1 MHNRTINEIFASLP
15 ILNRRTPRPQS
26 AEAAW
31 RAARAIAAVFSL
43 LVSLAMLVGHL
54 NTSAVDPLKSSDLK
68 SLKDQLRLNP
78 ADEQTKQRIRAL
90 DLQLRAR
97 YFRQLSQSTSGGYL
111 LIGGVVAFIVTATQC
126 ARYRRQLPMPA
137 PRTCNADPA
146 QAAKVA
152 SWSVTAVGAVVGG
165 LLLVLGLVSGRAV
178 SEPTLGN
185 GSLASTPAGAAHSTA
200 DAASEDEMRR
210 NWPRFRGP
218 GGSGVSE
225 ATNLPTH
232 WDPKTSDG
240 VAWKTPVPAPGFNSP
255 IIWENRFFFS
265 GGDSSKRE
273 VFCFDCG
280 NGQMIWRQALLNI
293 PGGPAQPPEI
303 PDTTGYA
310 ASSMATDGRRV
321 YVIFATGDVAAFT
334 LDGKLVWSKSF
345 GPLKNAYGYA
355 SSLATWRDRLI
366 VLLDQGES
374 EEGKSKL
381 YALDGRTGQVVWQTP
396 RKVGSSW
403 ASPIIFDAAG
413 QPQVVA
419 LSLPWAIS
427 YGLKDG
433 AELWRVECLS
443 GEITPSPVFT
453 GGLVL
458 VPSPSDKLLAIRP
471 DGRGEVTK
479 THVAWTTEENV
490 PDVTSPVGNSDLVF
504 TLTTPG
510 MLTCF
515 DAKDGKKQWEHDF
528 EIECHSSPSLAGNQ
542 LYLFGQKGT
551 AIVAEAGRQFKELY
565 RTDMGDVFHASPA
578 FTQDKIILRGVTNLW
593 CLAKQPSKDRAAK

>member
-1 MHNRTINEIFASLP
+1 MHNR
-15 ILNRRTPRPQS
+15 ILNLILAGRPTLTQS
-26 AEAAW
+26 APPAMGAEAAW
-31 RAARAIAAVFSL
+31 RAARGIAAVFCLTISL
-43 LVSLAMLVGHL
+43 LMLAGHL
-54 NTSAVDPLKSSDLK
+54 NTSAIDPLKSPDLK
-68 SLKDQLRLNP
+68 ALKDKLRQNP
-78 ADEQTKQRIRAL
+78 ADEQTKQQIRAL

-97 YFRQLSQSTSGGYL
+97 YFRQLSQSASGGYL
-111 LIGGVVAFIVTATQC
+111 LIAGVAAFILAATQC
-126 ARYRRQLPMPA
+126 ARYRNQGPMPA
-137 PRTCNADPA
+137 PRKRDANPA
-146 QAAKVA
+146 QAARIA
-152 SWSVTAVGAVVGG
+152 RWSVTATGAAVGG
-165 LLLVLGLVSGRAV
+165 LLLGLGLGSGRAV
-178 SEPTLGN
+178 SERTPGD
-185 GSLASTPAGAAHSTA
+185 GSLAASPAGASPTIA
-200 DAASEDEMRR
+200 DAAPTEELQR

-225 ATNLPTH
+225 ATNLPTR
-232 WDPKTSDG
+232 WDTKTGEG

-280 NGQMIWRQALLNI
+280 NGQMLWRQAVANV
-293 PGGPAQPPEI
+293 PGSPAQPPEI

-334 LDGKLVWSKSF
+334 LEGKLVWSKSF

-374 EEGKSKL
+374 EDGKSKL

-403 ASPIIFDAAG
+403 ATPIVFDGAG

-427 YGLKDG
+427 YGLRDG

-443 GEITPSPVFT
+443 GEITPSPIFT
-453 GGLVL
+453 GGFVF

-479 THVAWTTEENV
+479 THVAWNTEENV
-490 PDVTSPVGNSDLVF
+490 PDVTSPVGNDELVF
-504 TLTTPG
+504 TLTTSG

-515 DAKDGKKQWEHDF
+515 DTKDGKKQWEHDF
-528 EIECHSSPSLAGNQ
+528 EMECHASPSLAANR
-542 LYLFGQKGT
+542 LYFFGQKGT

-565 RTDMGDVFHASPA
+565 RTEMGDVFHASPA
-578 FTQDKIILRGVTNLW
+578 FMQDKIILRGVTNLW
-593 CLAKQPSKDRAAK
+593 CLAIQPNKERAAK